1 MKKAILTTQRVNSQ
15 FEIDMLNAKNQVILE
30 ASGLQHHL
38 DVEEI
43 VGGGY
48 VVTVWVD
55 DALVESGEYIEK
67 MLLGLDRIESA
78 CRVLESAMR
87 EQYRI
92 AAVDQMLHTDAGQAA
107 ADQVANF
114 FSGTRH

>member
-15 FEIDMLNAKNQVILE
+15 FEIDMLKAKNQVILE

-67 MLLGLDRIESA
+67 MLVGLDRIETA
-78 CRVLESAMR
+78 CRALETAMR
-87 EQYRI
+87 EQHRI
-92 AAVDQMLHTDAGQAA
+92 AVIDEMLNTPQGQAA

-114 FSGTRH
+114 FAGTRH